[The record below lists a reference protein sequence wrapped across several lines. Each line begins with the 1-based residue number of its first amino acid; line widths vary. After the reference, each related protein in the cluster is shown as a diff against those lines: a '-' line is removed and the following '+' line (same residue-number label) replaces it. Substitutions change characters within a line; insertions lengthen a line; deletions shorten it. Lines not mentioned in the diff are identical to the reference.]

1 MSEAD
6 EAVEWAEYAE
16 EDLIMAKSALRR
28 SKPLTIGSCFHSQ
41 QCAEKY
47 FKAILVSQ
55 NVEFPKTHDLLILN
69 TLCTDAGIFTGF
81 TKEALGR
88 LSGYAVRTRYPG
100 NQPTPEEARDALEIV
115 MNIRKFARAFLGS
128 MRS

>member
-6 EAVEWAEYAE
+6 EALEWVKYAE

-28 SKPLTIGSCFHSQ
+28 SQPLTISSCFHSQ

-47 FKAILVSQ
+47 LKAILVSQ

-69 TLCTDAGIFTGF
+69 TLCTTAGIFTGF
-81 TKEALGR
+81 TKEDLGR
-88 LSGYAVRTRYPG
+88 LSGYAVHTRYPG
-100 NQPTPEEARDALEIV
+100 SQASPEEAKDSLEIA
-115 MNIRKFARAFLGS
+115 MGIRKFARAFLGLK
-128 MRS
+128 RL

>member
-6 EAVEWAEYAE
+6 EALEWAEYAE

-47 FKAILVSQ
+47 FKAILVSL
-55 NVEFPKTHDLLILN
+55 NVEFPKTHDLLILH

-81 TKEALGR
+81 TKEDLGR
-88 LSGYAVRTRYPG
+88 LSGYAVGTRYPG
-100 NQPTPEEARDALEIV
+100 NQPTPEEAKDALEIAI
-115 MNIRKFARAFLGS
+115 NIRKFARAFLGLK
-128 MRS
+128 RA